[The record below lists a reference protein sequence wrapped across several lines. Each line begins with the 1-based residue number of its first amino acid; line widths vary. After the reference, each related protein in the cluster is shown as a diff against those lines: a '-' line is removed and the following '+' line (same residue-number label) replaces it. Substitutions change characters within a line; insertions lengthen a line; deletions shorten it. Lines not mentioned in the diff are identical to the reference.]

1 MKRLICIWLAVCL
14 LLSFGGCSYDYSDYI
29 PNGGGLADDK
39 PQEPTQPSDGD
50 KIITLTFYK
59 EKGLNPYLTTDY
71 TNRVLMSLMYQ
82 GLFATDSGYETLPV
96 LCGSYTQSPDH
107 KTHTF
112 TVDPKATFSDGTP
125 VTARDV
131 VASLNAAK
139 ESDYYS
145 GRLTHITSVSLSDGE
160 RIVVNTD
167 TAMENL
173 PILLDIPVVPEAQ
186 VGAKMPIGS
195 GPYIL
200 EDMVV
205 GPYLKKRTNWWC
217 QAVLPISTPA
227 IALMEATSV
236 SGIRDDFQF
245 NGLNFALTDPSSD
258 KYVDYRSD
266 AEMWNCESGLF
277 LYIGCNE
284 DSTVFDSPELRAAL
298 TYAIDRDSL
307 AGKFYRGFAQSATL
321 PASPYC
327 PYYNKA
333 LAGKYTYNAAKF
345 ADAVTASGKQGSTV
359 VLLVNSDDSLRLR
372 AARAVG
378 DMLSAGGF
386 VVEMKELGGTAYEE
400 AIKRREFDLYLGK
413 TRLSPNM
420 DLSAFFYTWGELSY
434 GGIDDLAAYT
444 LCLEALADE
453 GNYYNLHRTVM
464 EQGLLCPVLFCNYTV
479 YTTRGLFSDL
489 SPARDNVFCYSIGKT
504 MESIMP

>member
-1 MKRLICIWLAVCL
+1 MRRLICIWLAVCL
-14 LLSFGGCSYDYSDYI
+14 LLSLGGCSYDYSDYI
-29 PNGGGLADDK
+29 PTGGGLADGK
-39 PQEPTQPSDGD
+39 PQDPTQPDNGD
-50 KIITLTFYK
+50 KIITLTYYK
-59 EKGLNPYLTTDY
+59 EKGLNPYLCTDY
-71 TNRVLMSLMYQ
+71 TNRVLMSLLYQ
-82 GLFATDSGYETLPV
+82 GLFATDSSYHTTPV
-96 LCGSYTQSPDH
+96 LCDSYTPSPDYM
-107 KTHTF
+107 THIF
-112 TVDPKATFSDGTP
+112 TVDPKATYSDGTR

-139 ESDYYS
+139 ESAYYA
-145 GRLTHITSVSLSDGE
+145 GRLLHITSITLSDEE
-160 RIVVNTD
+160 RVVIYTD
-167 TAMENL
+167 TAMGNL
-173 PILLDIPVVPEAQ
+173 PILLDIPIVPSSQ
-186 VGAKMPIGS
+186 VSADMPIGS
-195 GPYIL
+195 GPYML
-200 EDMVV
+200 EDTVV
-205 GPYLKKRTNWWC
+205 GCYLKKRTSWWC
-217 QAVLPISTPA
+217 QAVLQISTPA
-227 IALMEATSV
+227 IPLMEAASV

-245 NGLNFALTDPSSD
+245 NGLDFALTDPSSD

-321 PASPYC
+321 PASPHS

-333 LAGKYTYNAAKF
+333 LAGKYGYDAAKF
-345 ADAVTASGKQGSTV
+345 AEAVTASGKQGSTV
-359 VLLVNSDDSLRLR
+359 VLLVNSDDTLRLQ
-372 AARAVG
+372 AARAIG

-386 VVEMKELGGTAYEE
+386 VVEMKELGGTAYEN

-489 SPARDNVFCYSIGKT
+489 SPARDNVFCYSIGKA
-504 MESIMP
+504 MGDIMP